1 MRYVNARNTAFG
13 EDRRSYKETDSGVSS
28 TQRVFNVSYDNGRV
42 EAYLNG
48 VRLFPDEDYTKTSS
62 GIGTSITLASDLGSN
77 NVLEVVGYQGINSGN
92 ALVEDNFIV
101 GSNST
106 GSGGSYGGS
115 TTEFNVASSAGDTV
129 SVWRNGI
136 KLVPTT
142 DYTVSVSAQTVTLGS
157 AASSADEI
165 TVQVVGGVIHNNGLT
180 VNSGSN
186 SYFLP
191 TTRGSDDY
199 VLTRDDSVGTGGTAW
214 KETISAPLITSVAG
228 EINEDTN
235 TTLTVTGSNFAS
247 GMTIKLINS
256 STGSD
261 ITGHTALS
269 YSGTSSPLTVPI
281 PSFTTNITAGTQV
294 KLHITRQG
302 LTTTSTAITVSEDP
316 NWTTTSGT
324 FATINDTLGASQTV
338 GTLSAS
344 AGAGGGTIVYAS
356 DDSSLDTTYFSLNTS
371 SGVITTTSTALTGL
385 TGSGNYTEAFNANAK
400 IQGSESTKNT
410 LLSGINI
417 IINRVLYEVVGN
429 SAVTN
434 FNNTHDLIVFTTGDG
449 SSSYKYT
456 PLRSNTIDLL
466 IVAAGGGAP
475 TYGGGGG
482 GGQVITHTGITVPTG
497 SDYYITVGT
506 GSANSNGGD
515 SFFKHSDGSTVEYQA
530 IGGGRGS
537 ANTTTYTGGSGGG
550 VGSSDGSGTGGSSNK
565 DTSHTSFSG
574 GTINNYGNNGGNN
587 HTSSPYP
594 TGGGGGAGSG
604 QTGGNASS
612 GQAGHGGNGIDVSS
626 TFGTTYGVSGVFAGG
641 GGGMIRTTSGYGN
654 GGSGGGGR
662 GGTSSGGDGVAGT
675 ANTGGGAGAQGTT
688 GSNLAGGSGIVI
700 IRVAK

>member
-142 DYTVSVSAQTVTLGS
+142 DYTVQPATSKVTLLS

-186 SYFLP
+186 SFFLP
-191 TTRGSDDY
+191 TTRGSNDY

-214 KETISAPLITSVAG
+214 KQTITAPAITNVTG

-235 TTLTVTGSNFAS
+235 TTLTVTGTGFAS
-247 GMTIKLINS
+247 GMTLKLINA
-256 STGSD
+256 STNAD
-261 ITGHTALS
+261 ITGHTSLS
-269 YSGTSSPLTVPI
+269 YSGSSSPITVTI
-281 PSFTTNITAGTQV
+281 PSATTNITAGSQV
-294 KLHITRQG
+294 KLSIFKTG
-302 LTTTSTAITVSEDP
+302 FTTTSNAITVSEDP
-316 NWTTTSGT
+316 NWTTSSGT
-324 FATINDTLGASQTV
+324 LNTIHDTLNASGGGQTV

-344 AGAGGGTIVYAS
+344 AGAGGGTVVYAS
-356 DDSSLDTTYFSLNTS
+356 DDNSLDTTYFSLASN
-371 SGVITTTSTALTGL
+371 GVITTTATALTGL
-385 TGSGNYTEAFNANAK
+385 TGSGNATESFNANAK

-417 IINRVLYEVVGN
+417 IINKAVL
-429 SAVTN
+429 
-434 FNNTHDLIVFTTGDG
+434 
-449 SSSYKYT
+449 
-456 PLRSNTIDLL
+456 
-466 IVAAGGGAP
+466 
-475 TYGGGGG
+475 
-482 GGQVITHTGITVPTG
+482 
-497 SDYYITVGT
+497 
-506 GSANSNGGD
+506 
-515 SFFKHSDGSTVEYQA
+515 VEYL
-530 IGGGRGS
+530 
-537 ANTTTYTGGSGGG
+537 
-550 VGSSDGSGTGGSSNK
+550 VL
-565 DTSHTSFSG
+565 
-574 GTINNYGNNGGNN
+574 
-587 HTSSPYP
+587 
-594 TGGGGGAGSG
+594 GGGGGAGE
-604 QTGGNASS
+604 
-612 GQAGHGGNGIDVSS
+612 I
-626 TFGTTYGVSGVFAGG
+626 GG
-641 GGGMIRTTSGYGN
+641 GGGAGGVRVGTLSSLLSSALTLTVGTGGSGGTAGGFTNGGNSTFSSIVATGGAHGGSYHLTSGTG
-654 GGSGGGGR
+654 GGSGGGGGR
-662 GGTSSGGDGVAGT
+662 SKSGTTGIKDTTATFGTLTFQGYNGGDGGFGGSGGEGGG
-675 ANTGGGAGAQGTT
+675 GGGASADGTASSANNP
-688 GSNLAGGSGIVI
+688 GDGGNGYTNSCLLYTSPSPRDRG
-700 IRVAK
+700 